1 MTVKLMK
8 LVKLVLLMETVKSMP
23 AKQHADTWSIKQ
35 PALIM
40 VEQFNHEKIRRVTP
54 WILRFKKIYEGK
66 AMQEPL
72 QLKEIKVAE
81 QCYLNSLKR
90 TW

>member
-1 MTVKLMK
+1 
-8 LVKLVLLMETVKSMP
+8 
-23 AKQHADTWSIKQ
+23 
-35 PALIM
+35 M

-90 TW
+90 AW